1 MNGKKE
7 RWNGSD
13 GSIIGAADTPGRRS
27 GRNFARCW
35 RRNRARTA
43 RIRDRCID
51 TSSTPC
57 ASVARGARHRLA
69 RAHRPIRHPASR
81 FEFLNFRQRR
91 ANGAPGRCARAAPH
105 FADMAR
111 EARRKTAPPRVAS
124 MDGKRILA
132 DGPYDTRRDAV
143 EALTAFERE
152 QARGIA
158 VNKRLSGGRRAVF
171 GCACRGARE
180 DDDGAVRPRCEFS
193 AVIMRRS
200 GKRDDEKWYLTKYVA
215 HTMETCEGRP
225 RMTIAHILADDRVR
239 DLCLSTDG
247 KVSWRAIAAL
257 VKDLHGVDVPE
268 RTCSRAREV
277 VLRGNKGNEEE

>member
-1 MNGKKE
+1 M
-7 RWNGSD
+7 
-13 GSIIGAADTPGRRS
+13 
-27 GRNFARCW
+27 
-35 RRNRARTA
+35 
-43 RIRDRCID
+43 
-51 TSSTPC
+51 
-57 ASVARGARHRLA
+57 
-69 RAHRPIRHPASR
+69 
-81 FEFLNFRQRR
+81 NFRQRR
-91 ANGAPGRCARAAPH
+91 ANGEPGRCARAAPH

-111 EARRKTAPPRVAS
+111 EARRKTAPPRVSS

>member
-1 MNGKKE
+1 M
-7 RWNGSD
+7 
-13 GSIIGAADTPGRRS
+13 
-27 GRNFARCW
+27 
-35 RRNRARTA
+35 
-43 RIRDRCID
+43 
-51 TSSTPC
+51 
-57 ASVARGARHRLA
+57 
-69 RAHRPIRHPASR
+69 
-81 FEFLNFRQRR
+81 
-91 ANGAPGRCARAAPH
+91 
-105 FADMAR
+105 
-111 EARRKTAPPRVAS
+111 
-124 MDGKRILA
+124 
-132 DGPYDTRRDAV
+132 

-215 HTMETCEGRP
+215 HTTETCEGRP